1 MTNSIA
7 FKEMHYQV
15 YCHLCHKCLRYQEE
29 VVTVTQIQ
37 SSMDPRIKEYLERRL
52 SEDERK
58 IVSYSTL
65 ST

>member
-7 FKEMHYQV
+7 LK
-15 YCHLCHKCLRYQEE
+15 KCITKFIVTYVINTLDNQEE
-29 VVTVTQIQ
+29 VVTVAQIQ